1 MSCFIR
7 DPSWVQSADYIALLM
22 EPPSGEINMEQYRGS
37 TVDKEESR
45 IWAIEYRA
53 HNSEIGQSWLMKR
66 YDKKKW
72 SELYFWIQGD
82 PEPLA
87 LSNLEYVGRAA
98 LT

>member
-1 MSCFIR
+1 M
-7 DPSWVQSADYIALLM
+7 QSADYIALLM

-66 YDKKKW
+66 YDKKN
-72 SELYFWIQGD
+72 G
-82 PEPLA
+82 
-87 LSNLEYVGRAA
+87 LSCIFGYKATRSLWPF